1 MSVLGIW
8 VLASLLR
15 CCIGYVVLQRPAE
28 YYDYQNQPYAYQ
40 WQPLEYQPPDYPPS
54 YYSSYYYY
62 YPLSFGFPESPP
74 SIPGP
79 LLSFDE
85 AQKLLQV
92 YRLIRVI
99 DIFRE
104 PIKTVTSLDRL
115 VQQLTNDTIQ
125 EQLVELL
132 CHVDGYEEVA
142 ALVRGP
148 PGLDLDLFVD
158 NIGRLLLAIQRSLN
172 ALDLDDDD
180 YHRSILSQGY
190 AGLPETLRKQ
200 LRQFR
205 DVANALTVA
214 QIELELKDGSKS
226 KAKEALV
233 TDLLENLTG
242 EEDEDSSLVDEF
254 NENFDVVDDDE
265 DSLAL
270 DNVDKYVVVIDDVE
284 KEQQSQK
291 PQFSQEDLDKLA
303 NVLEHYLE
311 QQKMAEDILKKE
323 KSQEKPVLLKPSVDP
338 TTSTTTTSTT
348 PTTPVPSTISEKD
361 RDSWLDHL
369 FGKGNLKPNHQTI
382 DVSQPAELIEPEEE
396 EANAWVHEDD
406 FNKNALDFDIDQRFQ
421 VHTSTEKSS
430 TLSTVAHSLPMWLTK
445 KPVLKKDENKKSGY
459 EILNKTE
466 RHLLRELPNNE
477 EVTIEKAS
485 VEASEGEARE
495 LPIDQ
500 EKLVEEQIDEPN
512 RFDLLADLTEHK
524 VKDSTPVPIAGD
536 VKLEHR
542 QLDEQSTTEAVS
554 EEATSQSAPNIYE
567 VHTEKARSESRDEM
581 SSLPTT
587 AAAEP
592 DARQFVKEE
601 ILKVLNLLEEANGF
615 TELKDLIS
623 DGDVDQLV
631 NGLSNVEVGI
641 RWTEMISALQN
652 LVTEKQMQNGK
663 SIVDILELWKE
674 SEEVQLDTGYFD
686 RTYGGGDDVEN
697 REGVDDVESEPK
709 QKKDE
714 IVDNKQSE
722 AVSDTSPGIVDT
734 NTDLNNKADETNT
747 EESATDR
754 NPRIIKTD
762 EQQETDQTT
771 QIHSDPASTSESTQ
785 QDEDATEKLE
795 ETTLQPFPTDETE
808 PLALG

>member
-8 VLASLLR
+8 VLASLLG
-15 CCIGYVVLQRPAE
+15 CCIGYVVVQRPAE

-40 WQPLEYQPPDYPPS
+40 WQPVEYQLPEYPPS

-74 SIPGP
+74 SNPGP
-79 LLSFDE
+79 RLSFDE
-85 AQKLLQV
+85 AQRLLQV

-99 DIFRE
+99 EIFRA

-115 VQQLTNDTIQ
+115 VQQLVNDTIQ

-190 AGLPETLRKQ
+190 AGLPETLRTQ

-214 QIELELKDGSKS
+214 QIEQELKDGSNS

-233 TDLLENLTG
+233 TDLLENLAG
-242 EEDEDSSLVDEF
+242 EETDDNSLVDEF

-284 KEQQSQK
+284 KEQQPQK

-303 NVLEHYLE
+303 NVLERYLE
-311 QQKMAEDILKKE
+311 QQKIAEDILTKE
-323 KSQEKPVLLKPSVDP
+323 KSQEKPELLKPSYDP

-369 FGKGNLKPNHQTI
+369 FGKGNLKPNQQTI
-382 DVSQPAELIEPEEE
+382 DVSQPAELIEPGVG
-396 EANAWVHEDD
+396 EANAWVHEEDL
-406 FNKNALDFDIDQRFQ
+406 NKSALDFDIDQRFQ
-421 VHTSTEKSS
+421 VHASTEKSS
-430 TLSTVAHSLPMWLTK
+430 TVSTVAHSIPMWLTK

-466 RHLLRELPNNE
+466 RHLLRELPENE
-477 EVTIEKAS
+477 EVTTEVAS
-485 VEASEGEARE
+485 DGEARE
-495 LPIDQ
+495 LPVDQ
-500 EKLVEEQIDEPN
+500 EKQTLVEEQIDEPK
-512 RFDLLADLTEHK
+512 RFDLLTDLTEHK
-524 VKDSTPVPIAGD
+524 IKDSTPAPIVGD

-542 QLDEQSTTEAVS
+542 QLDVLCSS
-554 EEATSQSAPNIYE
+554 S
-567 VHTEKARSESRDEM
+567 RSRFCS
-581 SSLPTT
+581 SSL
-587 AAAEP
+587 
-592 DARQFVKEE
+592 
-601 ILKVLNLLEEANGF
+601 
-615 TELKDLIS
+615 
-623 DGDVDQLV
+623 
-631 NGLSNVEVGI
+631 
-641 RWTEMISALQN
+641 
-652 LVTEKQMQNGK
+652 
-663 SIVDILELWKE
+663 
-674 SEEVQLDTGYFD
+674 
-686 RTYGGGDDVEN
+686 
-697 REGVDDVESEPK
+697 
-709 QKKDE
+709 
-714 IVDNKQSE
+714 
-722 AVSDTSPGIVDT
+722 
-734 NTDLNNKADETNT
+734 
-747 EESATDR
+747 
-754 NPRIIKTD
+754 
-762 EQQETDQTT
+762 
-771 QIHSDPASTSESTQ
+771 
-785 QDEDATEKLE
+785 
-795 ETTLQPFPTDETE
+795 
-808 PLALG
+808 

>member
-8 VLASLLR
+8 VLASLLG

-79 LLSFDE
+79 RLSFDE

-214 QIELELKDGSKS
+214 QIEQELKDGSKS

-348 PTTPVPSTISEKD
+348 PPTPVPSTISEKD

-382 DVSQPAELIEPEEE
+382 DVSQPAELIEPEVE

-477 EVTIEKAS
+477 EVTTEEAS

-567 VHTEKARSESRDEM
+567 VHTEKAQSESRDEM

-587 AAAEP
+587 DHSEP
-592 DARQFVKEE
+592 RNYKLLFRPVDIRHPEMA
-601 ILKVLNLLEEANGF
+601 NLVPHIIQQLRLGNVSEQERFTLETIFEDLWPLIMEEAF
-615 TELKDLIS
+615 RS
-623 DGDVDQLV
+623 D
-631 NGLSNVEVGI
+631 
-641 RWTEMISALQN
+641 
-652 LVTEKQMQNGK
+652 
-663 SIVDILELWKE
+663 
-674 SEEVQLDTGYFD
+674 
-686 RTYGGGDDVEN
+686 
-697 REGVDDVESEPK
+697 
-709 QKKDE
+709 
-714 IVDNKQSE
+714 
-722 AVSDTSPGIVDT
+722 
-734 NTDLNNKADETNT
+734 
-747 EESATDR
+747 
-754 NPRIIKTD
+754 
-762 EQQETDQTT
+762 
-771 QIHSDPASTSESTQ
+771 
-785 QDEDATEKLE
+785 
-795 ETTLQPFPTDETE
+795 
-808 PLALG
+808 